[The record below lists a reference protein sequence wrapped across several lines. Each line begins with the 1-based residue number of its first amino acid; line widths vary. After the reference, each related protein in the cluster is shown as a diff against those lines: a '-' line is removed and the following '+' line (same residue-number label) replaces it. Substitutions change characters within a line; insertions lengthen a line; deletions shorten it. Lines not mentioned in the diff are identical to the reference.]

1 LTERVRRKP
10 YSVILLDEIEKAH
23 PDIYNILLQVLDDG
37 QLTDGLG
44 RKVDFKNTLI
54 IMTSNIGVRNLKD
67 FGDGVGF
74 TTSTRMQNQDENN
87 KAVIEKA
94 LKRTFSPEF
103 LNRVDDVMIFN
114 QLTKDHIFKIID
126 ILMKGVMLRLSN
138 LGFTLELSE
147 EAKGFIAE
155 KGYDAQFGARP
166 LHRAI
171 QKYLEDPLAEEILSM
186 HIKQGDV
193 LIAELDK
200 ETQLVKFKLKDIK
213 PSKKEKSA
221 EA

>member
-1 LTERVRRKP
+1 
-10 YSVILLDEIEKAH
+10 
-23 PDIYNILLQVLDDG
+23 
-37 QLTDGLG
+37 
-44 RKVDFKNTLI
+44 
-54 IMTSNIGVRNLKD
+54 
-67 FGDGVGF
+67 
-74 TTSTRMQNQDENN
+74 
-87 KAVIEKA
+87 
-94 LKRTFSPEF
+94 
-103 LNRVDDVMIFN
+103 
-114 QLTKDHIFKIID
+114 
-126 ILMKGVMLRLSN
+126 MLRLSN